1 MNLEETEEKTP
12 EWLIS
17 GYIPKRKIT
26 VLAGDGGAGKTT
38 IWCAI
43 AAAVSSGQP
52 CFLDQDNPFLDQAE
66 PGKVLFFSSEDS
78 AEYTLRGRI
87 LQSRGKTWQ
96 CILFGSYRLKVFRD
110 KVQCASA
117 GRNH

>member
-52 CFLDQDNPFLDQAE
+52 CFLDQDNPFWTRQNQ
-66 PGKVLFFSSEDS
+66 GKCFSFL
-78 AEYTLRGRI
+78 LRTQRSI
-87 LQSRGKTWQ
+87 
-96 CILFGSYRLKVFRD
+96 
-110 KVQCASA
+110 
-117 GRNH
+117 H